1 MSTPPKGGKGF
12 AGLVGWIVDNQED
25 LALARSAVRRVEAP
39 PTPAKSP
46 TVDSPVK
53 PPSKSTATPN
63 GSAPPQSSQGS
74 VGGVIAGLAIFGA
87 LAVLVIAAGVSTRRP
102 GYDADPTAADA
113 AAASAEAA
121 AAAAEAAE
129 TAAGGSSADGLL
141 AFDPVLAYVT
151 AENANIRSGAG
162 GSFSVVGTLPQMSQ
176 VMVTGREGPW
186 SRVQTSIDGVQVDGY
201 ISAKLLHE
209 GGAEAARA
217 IVCEVMDSPRP
228 FSGEVLLQSGYGNHH
243 LTVQAGARDA
253 LVKLRSGGVT
263 SLAFYVRAGQS
274 GTVQS
279 VPDGTYQIMFA
290 TGDGF
295 SRKCLEFVTA
305 MEVISDPSP
314 QTFEVTS
321 DGYAE
326 YYSTATYTLTTQ
338 AGGNFRPQSVDD
350 NSFRE

>member
-1 MSTPPKGGKGF
+1 MNTPPKAGKGF
-12 AGLVGWIVDNQED
+12 AGLAGWIVDNRAD
-25 LALARSAVRRVEAP
+25 MALAKSAVRRVETP
-39 PTPAKSP
+39 PAPAKPAPSVPPATQTAKSAP
-46 TVDSPVK
+46 THNGS
-53 PPSKSTATPN
+53 STAQ
-63 GSAPPQSSQGS
+63 APQGTL
-74 VGGVIAGLAIFGA
+74 GGVIAGLVIFGA
-87 LAVLVIAAGVSTRRP
+87 LAVLVIAAGVSTRRHS
-102 GYDADPTAADA
+102 YDADPAAADA

-129 TAAGGSSADGLL
+129 TAAGGSSADGLR

-151 AENANIRSGAG
+151 AENANIRSGPG

-176 VMVTGREGPW
+176 VMVTGREGRW

-209 GGAEAARA
+209 GGAEEARA
-217 IVCEVMDSPRP
+217 VVCEVMDSPRP
-228 FSGEVLLQSGYGNHH
+228 FSGEVLLQNDYGNHH
-243 LTVQAGARDA
+243 LTVRAGARDA
-253 LVKLRSGGVT
+253 LVKLRSGGAT

-290 TGDGF
+290 TGAGF

-338 AGGNFRPQSVDD
+338 ADGNFRPQTVDG